1 MGRLLPTLLPQA
13 RPSHGAGFT
22 FRRVGAGMAPLMVCS
37 PEAPAPAPAPAPG
50 LPVCRSYPARS
61 RAGRYGVRSWL
72 GGAVV
77 VGLVV
82 LVVAERSV
90 LASAWHALAGVQWR
104 WLGAVLGAEVAS
116 KAAVARVHRR
126 LLAAGGTTVPFRSVL
141 AVTYA
146 GNAVSMTV
154 PVVGAELAVAFSYR
168 QFSRRG
174 ASVAAAGWTFLVSG
188 ALATTAY
195 ALLSA
200 VGAAVTG
207 TRWGLLLGVGGA
219 LAAAVPGWVLV
230 AVLRRPAARQRL
242 FALVSRL
249 LGHLPG
255 RARRS
260 GPAAEAL
267 AASVGEQLGALRL
280 SPRDWAGV
288 FLLAVANWAV
298 DALCLA
304 AAIAAVG
311 APVPWSGLLLAY
323 LAAAGLSSLAVTPGG
338 LGTVELALT
347 SALVAAG
354 LDVSHALAAA
364 LVYRLVTLWLATS
377 VGWLLYAGLST
388 RVIQKVHTS
397 GSAG

>member
-1 MGRLLPTLLPQA
+1 MTALTVR
-13 RPSHGAGFT
+13 
-22 FRRVGAGMAPLMVCS
+22 S
-37 PEAPAPAPAPAPG
+37 PEASAPG
-50 LPVCRSYPARS
+50 LRVQEDQAARP
-61 RAGRYGVRSWL
+61 RAGRRGTRSWFAA
-72 GGAVV
+72 AVV

-90 LASAWHALAGVQWR
+90 LASVWHALAGTQWR
-104 WLGAVLGAEVAS
+104 WLGAVLCAEVAS
-116 KAAVARVHRR
+116 KAAVTRVHRR
-126 LLAAGGTTVPFRSVL
+126 LLAAGGARLPFRSVL

-146 GNAVSMTV
+146 GNAVSMTL

-174 ASVAAAGWTFLVSG
+174 ASMASAGWTFLVSG
-188 ALATTAY
+188 VLATTAY

-200 VGAAVTG
+200 VGAALTG

-219 LAAAVPGWVLV
+219 LAATVPGWVLV
-230 AVLRRPAARQRL
+230 AILRRRAARQRL
-242 FALVSRL
+242 LGLVSRL

-260 GPAAEAL
+260 GPATEAL
-267 AASVGEQLGALRL
+267 VASAGEQLGALRL
-280 SPRDWAGV
+280 PRRDWAEV
-288 FLLAVANWAV
+288 FLLAVVKWAV

-323 LAAAGLSSLAVTPGG
+323 LAAAGVSSLAITPGG

-347 SALVAAG
+347 TALVAAG

-364 LVYRLVTLWLATS
+364 LVYRLVTLWLATG

-397 GSAG
+397 GPAG